1 MSSVQHGQY
10 SPNLS
15 ALSCPAVIV
24 NQLDAVYKII
34 PPASKRLSPVVA
46 ASPHSGRRYTNAFI
60 QQSTLPLEQLRQVED
75 AAMDRLLTFQ
85 PLPSPLLLAE
95 FPRSFVDVNR
105 RHDEIDSAMFDGPV
119 DIINAKM
126 TRYLRSGLGM
136 IPKKAAEQKDI
147 YSSPLPAD
155 EVTYRRQHYYTP
167 YHKALNSLVET
178 AARAGHALLLDCHS
192 MPSGL
197 FGVDS
202 DIILG
207 SNHGL
212 SARPWVVDSALEYF
226 SREGLSIRLNTPFSG
241 GFITKHYGKPQSGI
255 STLQIE
261 VCRSLYLNEQSLE
274 LKSDWSALA
283 SIICRFILH
292 MDELMIRRGDDD

>member
-1 MSSVQHGQY
+1 MSTLQPDIFTPKQ
-10 SPNLS
+10 S
-15 ALSCPAVIV
+15 ALACPAVIV
-24 NQLDAVYKII
+24 NQLDAVYRII

-46 ASPHSGRRYTNAFI
+46 ASPHSGRHYTNAFI
-60 QQSTLPLEQLRQVED
+60 QQASLPLEQLRQVED

-105 RHDEIDSAMFDGPV
+105 RHDEIDGTMFDGPV
-119 DIINAKM
+119 DIINAKI

-147 YSSPLPAD
+147 YAEPLPAD
-155 EVTYRRQHYYTP
+155 EVTYRRQHYYIP
-167 YHKALNSLVET
+167 YHKALKTLVDT
-178 AARAGHALLLDCHS
+178 AANSGHALLLDCHS

-197 FGVDS
+197 FGVES

-207 SNHGL
+207 SNHGQ
-212 SARPWVVDSALEYF
+212 SARPWVVDAALEYF

-241 GFITKHYGKPQSGI
+241 GFITKHYGKPQAGVSA
-255 STLQIE
+255 LQIE
-261 VCRSLYLNEQSLE
+261 ICRSLYLNEQSLE

-283 SIICRFILH
+283 SILCRFVLH
-292 MDELMIRRGDDD
+292 MDELMIRRGDAP